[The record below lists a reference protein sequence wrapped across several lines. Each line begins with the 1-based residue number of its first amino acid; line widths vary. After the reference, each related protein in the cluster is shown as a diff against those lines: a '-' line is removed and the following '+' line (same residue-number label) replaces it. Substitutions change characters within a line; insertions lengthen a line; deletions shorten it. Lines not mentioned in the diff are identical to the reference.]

1 MEVLEAIAK
10 RHSYRGAFKNI
21 PVQREDLHQIVMAG
35 IQAPSGC
42 NKQTTR
48 FAIVDDPDLL
58 QALADIVPKTCVKT
72 ASAVIVVI
80 SSHVPAYGDT
90 YFDVH
95 DYAAAVENMLLAITA
110 MGYASVWLDGV
121 LHHTGAD
128 EKIAALLRL
137 PKDQHLQVSVI
148 LPVGVPEEA
157 GEQNE
162 RLPFEERAFYNQ
174 HS

>member
-1 MEVLEAIAK
+1 MEVFEAIAK
-10 RHSYRGAFKNI
+10 RHSYRGAFKNL
-21 PVQREDLHQIVMAG
+21 PVKREDLNQIVMAG

-48 FAIVDDPDLL
+48 FAIVDDPVLL
-58 QALADIVPKTCVKT
+58 QALAEIVPKTCVKT
-72 ASAVIVVI
+72 APAIIVVI
-80 SSHVPAYGDT
+80 SCHEPAYGDT

-95 DYAAAVENMLLAITA
+95 DYSASVENMLLAVTA
-110 MGYASVWLDGV
+110 KGFATVWLDGV

-137 PKDQHLQVSVI
+137 PKDQNLQVSVI
-148 LPVGVPEEA
+148 LPIGVPEEE
-157 GEQNE
+157 GTQNE
-162 RLPFEERAFYNQ
+162 RLPFEERAWYNI